1 MNNKID
7 YNNLKYVSV
16 NNRISYIFSEI
27 EDPITFLNDI
37 KKGETS
43 LEEAKDTEQNYLNY
57 LNIIRGN
64 KEIKM
69 LNKQKP

>member
-43 LEEAKDTEQNYLNY
+43 LEEAKDTQQNYLNY

>member
-69 LNKQKP
+69 PNKQKP